1 MIITCTKCSTSF
13 KLDDSLVKPGGSK
26 VRCSVCKDIFTAYPL
41 PAETEQAPEESQDFN
56 LEFDPD
62 DEKNIE
68 DTSDFETEDID
79 FSLNDS
85 DLSMESPDL
94 KIEGTDFEPQELDLE
109 TDDDFSFEETEFE
122 SNEDDESQDLELEES
137 NLDFEDDESYE
148 LELEENHLALEDDDF
163 QEFEI
168 DEGPLEFEDEQSQKL
183 ELDENHL
190 EFEDDQSQELEL
202 GEGRLDFGDE
212 SIDFE
217 DSPEKDFDGIDFD
230 GIEFETVKDEKVEDG
245 PASLAMANSE
255 PVLKMENET
264 DELTLDEA
272 DFELEF
278 DIEDD
283 SENETPDILDDETEQ
298 SHFEIAT
305 EPDRIETDQIE
316 PDQIE
321 SDQEDSILSLEE
333 TDAGKEEEVPPV
345 ITLEDDFSEYD
356 DVLEQETEPEDDFL
370 DKKAIRAK
378 ETIKDEETMGTD
390 DTMGVKTVLVEEPEP
405 IMDKP
410 SETKQKTKSL
420 GAFALVLV
428 LIFLLFISAN
438 IAGIMTGYKIPYI
451 SDIKLPYIE
460 QLLKK
465 PAPEIPEA
473 KPVPNQE
480 SVNGRFITNSTAGT
494 LFIITGRV
502 ENPSTVALS
511 HIEIRG
517 ALITKDKLE
526 AKTKNAFCG
535 NIITEEML
543 KTGNISDINTL
554 LAVKEGVHDTNI
566 NVKPGASI
574 PFMVVFSDLPENL
587 QNFTVKVTGFE
598 K

>member
-1 MIITCTKCSTSF
+1 MIVTCTKCSTSF

-41 PAETEQAPEESQDFN
+41 PVETEQTPEESPDFN
-56 LEFDPD
+56 IEFNSP
-62 DEKNIE
+62 
-68 DTSDFETEDID
+68 SDFENEDID

-94 KIEGTDFEPQELDLE
+94 EIKDTDFEPQGLDLE
-109 TDDDFSFEETEFE
+109 ADDDFSFEETEFE
-122 SNEDDESQDLELEES
+122 LDKDDESQDFELEES
-137 NLDFEDDESYE
+137 NLDFENDESYE
-148 LELEENHLALEDDDF
+148 FELEEDHLELEDDDS

-168 DEGPLEFEDEQSQKL
+168 DESPLEFEDDQSQKL
-183 ELDENHL
+183 ELDESRL
-190 EFEDDQSQELEL
+190 EFEDDQSPELDL

-217 DSPEKDFDGIDFD
+217 DSPEKDFDGIEFD
-230 GIEFETVKDEKVEDG
+230 GIEFEKVEDEIIEDE
-245 PASLAMANSE
+245 PTSLAMENSE
-255 PVLKMENET
+255 PVLKMENT
-264 DELTLDEA
+264 TDEA

-298 SHFEIAT
+298 IQLEIET
-305 EPDRIETDQIE
+305 EPDQIE
-316 PDQIE
+316 PDQIEPDQIESDQIESDQIE

-370 DKKAIRAK
+370 DQKTIRDK
-378 ETIKDEETMGTD
+378 ETIGTD
-390 DTMGVKTVLVEEPEP
+390 NTLGGKTVLVEEPEP

-410 SETKQKTKSL
+410 SKPKRKTKSL

-438 IAGIMTGYKIPYI
+438 IAGTLTGYKIPYI

-465 PAPEIPEA
+465 SAPEIPEA
-473 KPVPNQE
+473 RPVPNQE
-480 SVNGRFITNSTAGT
+480 SVNGRFVTNSTAGT

-502 ENPSTVALS
+502 ENPSNIALS

-517 ALITKDKLE
+517 ALITKDKME
-526 AKTKNAFCG
+526 AKTKNTFCG

-554 LAVKEGVHDTNI
+554 LAVKEGMHDTNS